1 MMPWTY
7 RNPVHITFG
16 VDALNQ
22 IGTLVAGR
30 GYLLVTH
37 PGAPFTELT
46 ARVAQLAGAPLAII
60 NSIEPNPSLAMLQG
74 ICGEVEALPVPPEVL
89 VALGGGSVIDSTKFL
104 AAGHGQWA
112 PVSHYLETGIGDG
125 GRALPIIAIPT
136 TSGTGSE
143 VTSWATI
150 WDPANQRK
158 LSLSRLDLYAEAAL
172 VDPSLTASLPWPATL
187 ATGLDAL
194 SHALES
200 IWNRNASPVTR
211 GLATLAARDIM
222 TALKRLSAGQDNL
235 DARSQLAL
243 GSLRAGLAFSNT
255 QTALAH
261 NISYA
266 ITLELGIVHGIA
278 CSFCL
283 PEVMQAA
290 CGADPDCD
298 AALMDIFGAVEQA
311 PARLRS
317 FLDALGV
324 RPSPFEY
331 GLSEDQWERIV
342 SDAFDGPRGRNFIGS
357 RARFPMRTQHHK
369 AIA

>member
-1 MMPWTY
+1 MTPWTY
-7 RNPVHITFG
+7 SNPVRITFG
-16 VDALNQ
+16 VDALSE
-22 IGTLVAGR
+22 IGKLLAGR
-30 GYLLVTH
+30 SYLLITH
-37 PGAPFTELT
+37 SGAPFTELS
-46 ARVAQLAGAPLAII
+46 ARIAQLAGAPLGII
-60 NSIEPNPSLAMLQG
+60 DSIEPNPSLTMLQG
-74 ICGEVEALPVPPEVL
+74 ICAEMQALPAQPEIL
-89 VALGGGSVIDSTKFL
+89 VALGGGSVIDTAKFL
-104 AAGHGQWA
+104 AAGRGQWA
-112 PVSHYLETGIGDG
+112 PVLRYLETGIAVDG
-125 GRALPIIAIPT
+125 TALPIIAIPT
-136 TSGTGSE
+136 TAGTGSE
-143 VTSWATI
+143 VTKWATI
-150 WDPANQRK
+150 WDPEKQRK
-158 LSLSRLDLYAEAAL
+158 LSLSRLDLYAEAAI
-172 VDPSLTASLPWPATL
+172 VDPKLTASLPWPTTL

-200 IWNRNASPVTR
+200 IWNRNANPMTR

-222 TALKRLSAGQDNL
+222 MALSLFSEGRDNL

-266 ITLELGIVHGIA
+266 ITLELGVVHGIA

-298 AALMDIFGAVEQA
+298 AALVDIFGALGQA

-324 RPSPFEY
+324 SASPFDY
-331 GLSEDQWERIV
+331 GLSEDRWERIV
-342 SDAFDGPRGRNFIGS
+342 AEAFDGPRGRNFIGS
-357 RARFPMRTQHHK
+357 QAQFSMRTQHPK